1 MAGWTGASRRTQ
13 AVVRRS
19 WEAGTLYGSVH
30 VVKTHANMG
39 NLFGWIYGDM
49 PEEFRE
55 ETWARY
61 VGSLDG

>member
-1 MAGWTGASRRTQ
+1 MAGK
-13 AVVRRS
+13 
-19 WEAGTLYGSVH
+19 LYGSIH

-55 ETWARY
+55 ATWARY
-61 VGSLDG
+61 VENLDANGSKFFSLDLDPVAPVR